1 MQDCTGLFKVLSDN
15 NRIRI
20 INLLERRPLCV
31 CEIAH
36 ILGVTQPSISR
47 HLRKMK
53 SAGLV
58 HCAQDSLWTNYL
70 LKTDRPAVKALLQM
84 MKRWGRE
91 DPVLKKDCQ
100 KLKKVDRRK
109 LCLK

>member
-53 SAGLV
+53 SAGREIRNLP
-58 HCAQDSLWTNYL
+58 
-70 LKTDRPAVKALLQM
+70 PAEEKSGHEAGHQNRFH
-84 MKRWGRE
+84 KIRQ
-91 DPVLKKDCQ
+91 KKD
-100 KLKKVDRRK
+100 
-109 LCLK
+109 